1 MLMMKGCLF
10 CSSCGGKKGWYAA
23 TTAAARNASSSARAP
38 PAPLL
43 VQRTSSPWVWASS
56 EVAAE
61 ELRHALPA
69 PGSRGLRLGEA
80 FFAAHGPRARFVPPK
95 DFEYELPTGGVPEI
109 AFAGRSNVGKSSL
122 LAALLQGRQPQQ
134 QQQQQ
139 QQPGKGLKK
148 GGSKRKLKGGGSGGQ
163 LLVRT
168 SKTPGCTSSVNY
180 FELGVGTGRSSSG
193 GSSSKGL
200 YLVDLPGY
208 GFSARGSK
216 EDQKRW
222 GAVMDAYLTGRGFTT
237 LRRVLVLVDARRGP
251 LPDDWRLM
259 ERLSGARVP
268 FQLVLTKADAVPQA
282 TRSSGGGS
290 GGGEGGC
297 GDQGKGGE
305 SGEDGAKDSP
315 PPPPPLEHEQQP
327 AENLVLRA
335 RAMQLFDE
343 LRQWHDVTPSNLPL
357 VHAVSAK
364 TGGGLRELQ
373 FTIAAAAQLI

>member
-1 MLMMKGCLF
+1 INNLLDRIFPLDFENILEPWWGLCKCFMMKGSLF

-38 PAPLL
+38 PAALL

-139 QQPGKGLKK
+139 QQQPGKGLKK

-208 GFSARGSK
+208 G
-216 EDQKRW
+216 
-222 GAVMDAYLTGRGFTT
+222 
-237 LRRVLVLVDARRGP
+237 
-251 LPDDWRLM
+251 
-259 ERLSGARVP
+259 
-268 FQLVLTKADAVPQA
+268 
-282 TRSSGGGS
+282 
-290 GGGEGGC
+290 
-297 GDQGKGGE
+297 
-305 SGEDGAKDSP
+305 
-315 PPPPPLEHEQQP
+315 
-327 AENLVLRA
+327 
-335 RAMQLFDE
+335 
-343 LRQWHDVTPSNLPL
+343 
-357 VHAVSAK
+357 
-364 TGGGLRELQ
+364 
-373 FTIAAAAQLI
+373 